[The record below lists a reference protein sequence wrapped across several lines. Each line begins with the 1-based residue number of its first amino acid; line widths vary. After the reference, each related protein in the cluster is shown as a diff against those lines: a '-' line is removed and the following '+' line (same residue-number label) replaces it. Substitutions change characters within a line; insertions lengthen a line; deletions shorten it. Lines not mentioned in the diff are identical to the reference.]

1 MVMISEKKKDPLHIK
16 VPPPRVM
23 KAKRPMKEVKEAR
36 DPEYKTIELDVSEW
50 ESVKLMKRSDIKPED
65 IVKKDF
71 KESAGTE
78 KREKEAVEAAA

>member
-1 MVMISEKKKDPLHIK
+1 KKKEPLHIK

-71 KESAGTE
+71 KEVRSAGNE